1 MRISSWQ
8 GRIANDVELGFICL
22 LLALV
27 VLLSSFISIS
37 KFSAGAR
44 LPFAIENEV
53 NVSLQ

>member
-8 GRIANDVELGFICL
+8 RRIANDVELGFICL
-22 LLALV
+22 SLVLV
-27 VLLSSFISIS
+27 VLLSSLIFIS
-37 KFSAGAR
+37 KFSAGAL